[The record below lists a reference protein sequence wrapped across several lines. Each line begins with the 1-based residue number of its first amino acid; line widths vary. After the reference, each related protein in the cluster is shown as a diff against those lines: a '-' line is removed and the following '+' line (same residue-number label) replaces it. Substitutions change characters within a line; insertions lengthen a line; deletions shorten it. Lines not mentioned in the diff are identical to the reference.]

1 MHNLLFMRNLRCLV
15 IAPLVL
21 SACGTPGPR
30 DHSREEAAK
39 ALTTYLEASREGAPK
54 PAVPFDSLV
63 TCQIGDGMYQ
73 PIELL
78 ATYQV
83 LDAVGTGDTLEV
95 KAIVTTVAEEDG
107 SPAQY
112 ERFVATQ
119 RVKTDTGTW
128 RVAKHLG
135 GGWRVCDGPQFGAYG
150 SDALTTWSPAGSSYQ
165 TARQLADSI
174 FRANPPHRRGV

>member
-1 MHNLLFMRNLRCLV
+1 MRDMLSMRNLLLV
-15 IAPLVL
+15 IAASMLC
-21 SACGTPGPR
+21 ACSTPTPVDR
-30 DHSREEAAK
+30 SREEAVSALTMYLEESRERAAK
-39 ALTTYLEASREGAPK
+39 AS
-54 PAVPFDSLV
+54 VPFDSLV

-95 KAIVTTVAEEDG
+95 RAVVTTVAEEDG
-107 SPAQY
+107 SPRQY

-119 RVKTDTGTW
+119 RVKTDTATW

-135 GGWRVCDGPQFGAYG
+135 GWRVCEGPQFGAYG
-150 SDALTTWSPAGSSYQ
+150 SDALTTWSPSGASYQ
-165 TARQLADSI
+165 SARQLADSI
-174 FRANPPHRRGV
+174 FRANPPRRRGV